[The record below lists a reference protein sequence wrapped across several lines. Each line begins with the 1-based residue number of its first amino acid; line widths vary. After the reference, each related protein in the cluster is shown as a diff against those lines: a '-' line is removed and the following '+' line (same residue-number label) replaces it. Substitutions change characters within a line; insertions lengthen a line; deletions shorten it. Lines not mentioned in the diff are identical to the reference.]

1 VEAIDAVF
9 ITHEHSDHSAGVV
22 ALALRHEVPVYC
34 TAGTASACC
43 FDEHAVPWRRVD
55 PGQVIGI
62 GALHLEAYV
71 VPHDAGEPV
80 QYTFSDGARRAAVLT
95 DAGECSA
102 SILSALVGL
111 HALVLEC
118 NHDARMLQQG
128 AYPAFLKQRIAG
140 ARGHLSNE
148 QAAGILHQIDRR
160 ELVWVAA
167 AHLSAANNRPDLAQ
181 CALAGVLGCDV
192 DDVPGRG
199 PVQRPRLARC
209 LSSGDEKGPAL
220 PALFFSAERLTSW
233 RLLGLFNGRA
243 GFRLG
248 RVLSTSCGGC
258 AGLADRGGASS
269 GSRTSGGSR
278 GRHGSIGRL
287 GRVSRRSGGRGR
299 AGAGAAAGA
308 GAGAGAGASAFLPH
322 AASATTIMGAMRNDL
337 FMCNLPEEKSE
348 FLFKR

>member
-1 VEAIDAVF
+1 MLRICSLGSGSGGNALVVEATDGLSTTRVLIDNGFNLRQLDRRLERAGLAVEAIDAVF

-192 DDVPGRG
+192 DDVP
-199 PVQRPRLARC
+199 VADQ
-209 LSSGDEKGPAL
+209 
-220 PALFFSAERLTSW
+220 
-233 RLLGLFNGRA
+233 FNG
-243 GFRLG
+243 
-248 RVLSTSCGGC
+248 
-258 AGLADRGGASS
+258 LAWRD
-269 GSRTSGGSR
+269 
-278 GRHGSIGRL
+278 
-287 GRVSRRSGGRGR
+287 V
-299 AGAGAAAGA
+299 
-308 GAGAGAGASAFLPH
+308 
-322 AASATTIMGAMRNDL
+322 
-337 FMCNLPEEKSE
+337 
-348 FLFKR
+348 